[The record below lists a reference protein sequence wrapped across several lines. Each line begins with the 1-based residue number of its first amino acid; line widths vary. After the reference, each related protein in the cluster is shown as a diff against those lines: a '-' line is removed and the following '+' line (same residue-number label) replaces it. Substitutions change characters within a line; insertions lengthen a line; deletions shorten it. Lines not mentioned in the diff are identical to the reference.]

1 MTPPPAEDWAS
12 DRRGL
17 SFPPP
22 RTSVSGA
29 EDSASA
35 RSAGLGDPS
44 TAPQAPVPEA
54 PAPLGPI
61 RIIGFGMGPQHL
73 TPEAAAALTA
83 SDYVIAAR
91 KSGDDA
97 LLAIRQAVAAP
108 FGLEVVEV
116 RDPERDRADP
126 ADYPGAVRTWH
137 EARIA
142 AYADVLRVRGGSA
155 AFLVWGDPSLY
166 DSVVRIVTALA
177 SALGVEFEV
186 VPGIS
191 APQLLA
197 ARHRIVLHPVG
208 GPVHIT
214 TGRHLADA
222 VASGQTNIV
231 IMLLSKVELTG
242 LEEWQVWWGANLGT
256 PTEELVAGKVAEVEP
271 AIQAA
276 RVRAKD
282 AAGWVMDLALLRA
295 PASGGNGANIPAGP
309 SPQTEES
316 ESSAHE
322 SSVLGGGKLSPR
334 RWGGP
339 GATAMKPAR
348 VLLLGGTSEARELAS
363 ALVAEGAAVTS
374 SLAGRVARPRL
385 PVGAVRIGGFGGVEG
400 LRAALADYDLV
411 VDATHPFARGMSANA
426 AAACAAEG
434 IPLLRLERPGWEP
447 RPGWHYTDGHD
458 AAADLAATLGVRPFL
473 TVGRQELARFVPA
486 LGGSAVLARVV
497 DAPDLAL
504 PDAWR
509 LLTSRGPYT
518 LDGEL
523 DLMREHRADVLITKD
538 SGGTYTRPK
547 LDAAHTLGIPVV
559 VVRRPDYGDGVA
571 TVHDPAEAVAWV
583 RSSSRGQA

>member
-17 SFPPP
+17 GFPPP

-35 RSAGLGDPS
+35 RSASSDAPS
-44 TAPQAPVPEA
+44 TAPEA

-126 ADYPGAVRTWH
+126 ADYPGAVKTWH

-142 AYADVLRVRGGSA
+142 AYADVLRERGGSA

-322 SSVLGGGKLSPR
+322 SSVLGARKLSPR
-334 RWGGP
+334 RGKAQSSAGESS
-339 GATAMKPAR
+339 
-348 VLLLGGTSEARELAS
+348 VLGG
-363 ALVAEGAAVTS
+363 GA
-374 SLAGRVARPRL
+374 
-385 PVGAVRIGGFGGVEG
+385 
-400 LRAALADYDLV
+400 D
-411 VDATHPFARGMSANA
+411 
-426 AAACAAEG
+426 
-434 IPLLRLERPGWEP
+434 PG
-447 RPGWHYTDGHD
+447 
-458 AAADLAATLGVRPFL
+458 
-473 TVGRQELARFVPA
+473 
-486 LGGSAVLARVV
+486 
-497 DAPDLAL
+497 
-504 PDAWR
+504 
-509 LLTSRGPYT
+509 
-518 LDGEL
+518 
-523 DLMREHRADVLITKD
+523 
-538 SGGTYTRPK
+538 
-547 LDAAHTLGIPVV
+547 
-559 VVRRPDYGDGVA
+559 RRP
-571 TVHDPAEAVAWV
+571 
-583 RSSSRGQA
+583 

>member
-17 SFPPP
+17 GFPPP

-177 SALGVEFEV
+177 SALGVGYEV

-322 SSVLGGGKLSPR
+322 SSVLGARKLSPR
-334 RWGGP
+334 RGKAQSSAGESS
-339 GATAMKPAR
+339 
-348 VLLLGGTSEARELAS
+348 VLGG
-363 ALVAEGAAVTS
+363 GA
-374 SLAGRVARPRL
+374 
-385 PVGAVRIGGFGGVEG
+385 
-400 LRAALADYDLV
+400 D
-411 VDATHPFARGMSANA
+411 
-426 AAACAAEG
+426 
-434 IPLLRLERPGWEP
+434 PG
-447 RPGWHYTDGHD
+447 
-458 AAADLAATLGVRPFL
+458 
-473 TVGRQELARFVPA
+473 
-486 LGGSAVLARVV
+486 
-497 DAPDLAL
+497 
-504 PDAWR
+504 
-509 LLTSRGPYT
+509 
-518 LDGEL
+518 
-523 DLMREHRADVLITKD
+523 
-538 SGGTYTRPK
+538 
-547 LDAAHTLGIPVV
+547 
-559 VVRRPDYGDGVA
+559 RRP
-571 TVHDPAEAVAWV
+571 
-583 RSSSRGQA
+583 